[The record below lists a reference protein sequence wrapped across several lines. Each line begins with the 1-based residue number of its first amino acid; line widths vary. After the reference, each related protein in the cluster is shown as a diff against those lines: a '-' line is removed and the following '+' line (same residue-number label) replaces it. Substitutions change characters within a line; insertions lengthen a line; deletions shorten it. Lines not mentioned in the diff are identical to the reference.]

1 MANFKIDGSMK
12 IKTLRANFTE
22 EFGSTL
28 RLYDGNSFASDDDKV
43 SDIAKNRVKRGEEGV
58 SANGNLAVKTFEK
71 RMKDVYGIRAQVATK
86 DDSDLVDN
94 DISLTD
100 SGKV

>member
-1 MANFKIDGSMK
+1 MADFKIDGAMK
-12 IKTLRANFTE
+12 VKKLRTNFKK

-43 SDIAKNRVKRGEEGV
+43 ADIAKNIVKRGEGV